1 MVSVDPSPPTEV
13 TAVRSGPTSIR
24 VTWAPPDPLDGVT
37 GYRID
42 YIQGGASDSIT
53 VNKITNSLTLTGLT
67 NGRMYTI
74 SILATS
80 MYLVSGSV
88 YSNMPVHLGK

>member
-1 MVSVDPSPPTEV
+1 M
-13 TAVRSGPTSIR
+13 TAVQDGPTSIR
-24 VTWAPPDPLDGVT
+24 VTWAPPDPLDEVT
-37 GYRID
+37 SYRID
-42 YIQGGASDSIT
+42 YTQGGTSDSIT
-53 VNKITNSLTLTGLT
+53 VNKTTNSLTLTGLT

-88 YSNMPVHLGK
+88 YSNTSGKIISMK